1 MGDTKSI
8 ISIVVQN
15 ALIDKLRSA
24 LNELDQTIRFVVYCF
39 NKTDQTQPVRNQT

>member
-39 NKTDQTQPVRNQT
+39 NKNQNPAGS